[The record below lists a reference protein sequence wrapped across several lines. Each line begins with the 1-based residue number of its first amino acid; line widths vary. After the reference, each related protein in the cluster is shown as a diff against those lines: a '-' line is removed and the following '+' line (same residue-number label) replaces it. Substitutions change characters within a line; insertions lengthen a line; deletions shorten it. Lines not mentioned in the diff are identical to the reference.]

1 MGELEAA
8 SARRAEPGPPAEP
21 VSAAAAVVELELPPR
36 ADVLALARLV
46 VAGLVS
52 ADPEFT
58 DERLDD
64 LRLAVSEACT
74 NAIEAQQRAAA
85 DRSTA
90 PITVRC
96 WVEQGRAQVEIHDNG
111 AGFDPRELAPHPPI
125 TDPARLDHEGGLGI
139 PLIRL
144 LSDAVEFRAT
154 DFGTTVAMTFEARH
168 PRSERWSMSQVS
180 DE

>member
-1 MGELEAA
+1 MSELEAA
-8 SARRAEPGPPAEP
+8 SVSMPATEPPTD
-21 VSAAAAVVELELPPR
+21 AAAPANDVVELELPAR

-52 ADPEFT
+52 SDPEFT

-74 NAIEAQQRAAA
+74 NAIEAQRAVPG
-85 DRSTA
+85 RSAA

-96 WVEQGRAQVEIHDNG
+96 WVEQGRAEVEIQDNG
-111 AGFDPRELAPHPPI
+111 IGFDPRALAPHPPV
-125 TDPARLDHEGGLGI
+125 TDPARLDYEGGLGI

-144 LSDAVEFRAT
+144 LSDRVDFRAT
-154 DFGTTVAMTFEARH
+154 DSGTTVAMTFEARH
-168 PRSERWSMSQVS
+168 NRSEP
-180 DE
+180 

>member
-1 MGELEAA
+1 MSELEAA
-8 SARRAEPGPPAEP
+8 SESMAEPEP
-21 VSAAAAVVELELPPR
+21 QTDAGAPSNDVVELELPAR

-52 ADPEFT
+52 SDPEFT

-74 NAIEAQQRAAA
+74 NAIEAQQRAAPG
-85 DRSTA
+85 RSTA

-96 WVEQGRAQVEIHDNG
+96 WVDQGRAEVEIHDNG
-111 AGFDPRELAPHPPI
+111 AGFDPRALAPHPPV
-125 TDPARLDHEGGLGI
+125 TDPARLDYEGGLGI

-144 LSDAVEFRAT
+144 LSDKVDFRAT
-154 DFGTTVAMTFEARH
+154 ASGTTVAMTFEARH
-168 PRSERWSMSQVS
+168 PRSEP
-180 DE
+180 

>member
-1 MGELEAA
+1 MFTP
-8 SARRAEPGPPAEP
+8 EPAPPTDAVPANEVAP
-21 VSAAAAVVELELPPR
+21 RNDVVELELPAR

-52 ADPEFT
+52 SDPEFT

-74 NAIEAQQRAAA
+74 NAIEAQRAVPG
-85 DRSTA
+85 RPTR

-96 WVEQGRAQVEIHDNG
+96 WVEQGRAEVEIHDNG
-111 AGFDPRELAPHPPI
+111 TGFDPRALAPHPPV
-125 TDPARLDHEGGLGI
+125 TDPARLDYEGGLGI

-144 LSDAVEFRAT
+144 LSDKVDFRAT
-154 DFGTTVAMTFEARH
+154 DSGTTVAMTFEARH
-168 PRSERWSMSQVS
+168 RRSEP
-180 DE
+180 